1 MTFSILRRCCVVTI
15 FATVVC
21 MLSSPLLADLTT
33 ARIALQTRQ
42 FELAL
47 AQAEDLAATH
57 PFDSAMIAARAH
69 VELRQFQDARTAAT
83 RAQRLAPKLA
93 GPRILKALALHGLGQ
108 PRRAMFHLRRALDLS
123 TERNERLMVTRL
135 LQQIQAGLAVKISG
149 GLGIAPSSNINKISY
164 STTHT
169 SINPLTGT
177 LQTIPWTAREPQ
189 RSGSGLRLWSGLSY
203 TLPKTQFGTQST
215 SLNLSADVYN
225 EPRFNRSSLSF
236 NHRLT
241 LTPVA
246 QHQTTLTQ
254 AFTAVHKFNAL
265 ESRIFSSTWSRRYA
279 LRDPQNPRQVALRDW
294 TIGADIITRP
304 DGKDSR
310 VLKTSLRH
318 YWPASASHQFNL
330 GLGYTNRF
338 SDAADVGNQ
347 ELKIDLGWRPIFQ
360 ASPYILNVN
369 VSLSYAKWKELEITF
384 PEKRRVHE
392 RKISL
397 NLSNPNVSYFGLTP
411 SLNYT
416 FLDRDA
422 NIEMFRV
429 RSHDMFIG
437 LTNAF

>member
-1 MTFSILRRCCVVTI
+1 MTFSIPRRCCVVTI

-21 MLSSPLLADLTT
+21 MLSSPLLADLIT

-177 LQTIPWTAREPQ
+177 LQTIPWTASEPQ

-241 LTPVA
+241 LTPAA

-254 AFTAVHKFNAL
+254 AFTAVHQFNAL

-279 LRDPQNPRQVALRDW
+279 LRDPQNPRQTALRDW
-294 TIGADIITRP
+294 NHWRRYHHPPRWQGQPGAE
-304 DGKDSR
+304 
-310 VLKTSLRH
+310 
-318 YWPASASHQFNL
+318 
-330 GLGYTNRF
+330 
-338 SDAADVGNQ
+338 NQ
-347 ELKIDLGWRPIFQ
+347 LAPLLAGQRLSSVQSWAWLHKPIFRCSGCGQ
-360 ASPYILNVN
+360 SRAENRSGMAPNFSSIALH
-369 VSLSYAKWKELEITF
+369 S
-384 PEKRRVHE
+384 E
-392 RKISL
+392 R
-397 NLSNPNVSYFGLTP
+397 
-411 SLNYT
+411 
-416 FLDRDA
+416 
-422 NIEMFRV
+422 
-429 RSHDMFIG
+429 
-437 LTNAF
+437 